1 MKTRM
6 FYLLLISLTAT
17 LGCGGT
23 DPNRSAIGGYV
34 TLDGKPVEQGSIVF
48 MPVDGTTG
56 AAAGGPIEGGRYQIA
71 AKDGAAV
78 GWNRV
83 EVRAVRKTGRM
94 IPKGLGGTGKMIEEQ
109 VEGAAAR
116 FNAKSTLKI
125 NVKSADN
132 TADFEVTS
140 K

>member
-1 MKTRM
+1 MKTPM
-6 FYLLLISLTAT
+6 FYLLLVSPTVM

-23 DPNRSAIGGYV
+23 DPNRSAIGGTV

-56 AAAGGPIEGGRYQIA
+56 AAASGQIEGGRYQIA
-71 AKDGAAV
+71 GKDGAAV

-125 NVKSADN
+125 DVKPGNN
-132 TADFEVTS
+132 TADFDVVS